1 MLTNPSIES
10 LLPRAENRY
19 VLAMLTARR
28 ARQLTAGARPT
39 VESETPNHVSLA
51 GEEISA
57 GTVVYRYGKWD
68 VVIPE
73 HPRII
78 AAREAAERE
87 ARAKEEEELL
97 EEQSRI
103 VRQADRFSDE
113 DIFVQTGITAEDASL
128 IAERLIAQ
136 IEAEERK
143 AAVEEVAAR
152 EERTDDAADEG
163 AEAGDEPAAGAEP
176 GEA

>member
-1 MLTNPSIES
+1 MLTHPSIES

-39 VESETPNHVSLA
+39 VESETPNNVTLA
-51 GEEISA
+51 GEEICS
-57 GTVVYRYGKWD
+57 GTVAYRYGKWD
-68 VVIPE
+68 VIIPE

-87 ARAKEEEELL
+87 ARAKEEEERL
-97 EEQSRI
+97 EEQSRM
-103 VRQADRFSDE
+103 VRQVDRFSDE
-113 DIFVQTGITAEDASL
+113 DVFMQAGITAEDASL

-136 IEAEERK
+136 LEAEERK
-143 AAVEEVAAR
+143 AAVEETVT
-152 EERTDDAADEG
+152 EQTDETDVQPEDDAVVDEQPE
-163 AEAGDEPAAGAEP
+163 EAVKE
-176 GEA
+176 